1 MGNHESWRPVVE
13 FVVSHM
19 MKSGKCETFA
29 EFSDVKIPHNQNFS
43 DFAEHVCSLE
53 RIVMESLIPQ

>member
-1 MGNHESWRPVVE
+1 M
-13 FVVSHM
+13 VSHM